1 MHDAQ
6 CLFSRCAHAFRM
18 RGGFSFFF
26 FFIFTRGTPR
36 IIAVRCP
43 ILVGSWPWNEYRFKP
58 WPFMKR
64 NFSFFFFPPA
74 RWLCL
79 LFSFSI
85 SLYFASLFFVCYS
98 FFISCVISRIVF
110 FFFFFHTRILIF
122 WGRGK
127 REHWFH
133 SFIHKMILYKRSK
146 FVQVEFQVEY
156 RNLLLKY
163 CVTLSLYDIPRY

>member
-1 MHDAQ
+1 M
-6 CLFSRCAHAFRM
+6 CARFPYAWWF
-18 RGGFSFFF
+18 FFFF

-64 NFSFFFFPPA
+64 NFSFFFFLQLDDCAYCFPFLYLSIL
-74 RWLCL
+74 RLCSSYVILFLFRASFRELFFFFL
-79 LFSFSI
+79 LFSYTDFNF
-85 SLYFASLFFVCYS
+85 L
-98 FFISCVISRIVF
+98 RK
-110 FFFFFHTRILIF
+110 
-122 WGRGK
+122 GK

>member
-127 REHWFH
+127 ENTGFIH
-133 SFIHKMILYKRSK
+133 SFTRWSCIRGA
-146 FVQVEFQVEY
+146 
-156 RNLLLKY
+156 NLCKLNFKLNIAICY
-163 CVTLSLYDIPRY
+163 

>member
-1 MHDAQ
+1 M
-6 CLFSRCAHAFRM
+6 CARFPYAWWF
-18 RGGFSFFF
+18 FFFF

-64 NFSFFFFPPA
+64 NFSFFFSSSSMIVLIVF
-74 RWLCL
+74 
-79 LFSFSI
+79 LFYI
-85 SLYFASLFFVCYS
+85 SLFCVFVLRTLFFFYFVRHFENC
-98 FFISCVISRIVF
+98 F